1 MEKLKK
7 AWTCL
12 DEIAP
17 MTSAML
23 PKLLL
28 MCCVSAMRTGS
39 EEVRLSDPA
48 KSIMFKTPHKVCGGT
63 AAAVSHAGL
72 PECFAVILSCNGVR
86 QIDERVKML
95 EKWFVRHL
103 KNAM

>member
-1 MEKLKK
+1 
-7 AWTCL
+7 
-12 DEIAP
+12 
-17 MTSAML
+17 
-23 PKLLL
+23 
-28 MCCVSAMRTGS
+28 
-39 EEVRLSDPA
+39 
-48 KSIMFKTPHKVCGGT
+48 MFKTPHKVCGGT